1 MKRTAQVGWFGTA
14 FWAMLVA
21 IGPNTASAQSDAK
34 LEACLDVVG
43 TFMTYRSIKD
53 DGAEKKGRSMLSLT
67 NGGQAFFTDSAQGGG
82 LTFQPFTEGRGSWR
96 CISNEDGKVMF
107 SVLVFHFTLPTHQDP
122 RQKISRVI
130 TRATYDLEKK
140 ELTGQTAI
148 VYLPLYDNPMGAG
161 MPGNRI
167 NYKFTGFP
175 IVAPE

>member
-1 MKRTAQVGWFGTA
+1 MKRILRIGLIGSALLAGTGVNQTTAQD
-14 FWAMLVA
+14 
-21 IGPNTASAQSDAK
+21 ASSAK
-34 LEACLDVVG
+34 LEPCLDAVG
-43 TFMTYRSIKD
+43 TFMTYRSIID

-67 NGGQAFFTDSAQGGG
+67 NDGLAYFTDSAQGGG
-82 LTFQPFTEGRGSWR
+82 KTFQPFTDGRGSWR
-96 CISNEDGKVMF
+96 CISNEDGKIMF
-107 SVLVFHFTLPTHQDP
+107 SVLVFHFTLPTPQDP

-140 ELTGQTAI
+140 GLTGETAI

-175 IVAPE
+175 IEVPD